1 MYKIF
6 GAMSKDSCTEICVRF
21 GIDSEENLVANW
33 RNRFVKRYDE
43 TENYLCQTL
52 RRSVSFVWLY
62 FLLRSFNFCLLYLFI
77 YFVLPHEVVK

>member
-1 MYKIF
+1 VYKIF
-6 GAMSKDSCTEICVRF
+6 GAISKKDSCTEICVRF

-52 RRSVSFVWLY
+52 R
-62 FLLRSFNFCLLYLFI
+62 
-77 YFVLPHEVVK
+77 